1 MVCGVQWL
9 HRFPGCLHY
18 IAGVEILNINFAS
31 LVNTTV
37 VTVAASLALTGPG
50 EALAEESDSWRDDP
64 YGKRF
69 VLGVGLYAPRL
80 DTQVRRDSST
90 GILGTLID
98 FESTLGMDDSD
109 RLPLLLGY
117 YRLAK
122 KHRIT
127 FEYFRLDR
135 RGTSTSGDAIRF
147 GDVTFPGNLPLASY
161 FNVDVYSF
169 GYSYSIIHDE
179 KKELAVG
186 IGVQFQDIETGIAG
200 TVGPGLIA
208 ADSDVFAPLPTFSG
222 SFDYA
227 ISDKWVF
234 TSLIGVFGIEFDL
247 GDESELAGE
256 ILQINAGVVYKAF
269 ENVGFA
275 LNYNYFRVDVDVR
288 DPDWMGLLKYE
299 YRGPVLSASIY
310 F

>member
-1 MVCGVQWL
+1 MLFFKEVRRTFQIIFV
-9 HRFPGCLHY
+9 
-18 IAGVEILNINFAS
+18 
-31 LVNTTV
+31 LVV
-37 VTVAASLALTGPG
+37 LGGGPSATMAQSSG
-50 EALAEESDSWRDDP
+50 EALAEDGDSWRDDT
-64 YGKRF
+64 YGNRF
-69 VLGVGLYAPRL
+69 VLGVGLYSPTL
-80 DTQVRRDSST
+80 DTQVRRDSSS
-90 GILGTLID
+90 GMLGTLID
-98 FESTLGMDDSD
+98 FESTLGMDDHD

-135 RGTSTSGDAIRF
+135 RGTSANQGAIRF
-147 GDVTFPGNLPLASY
+147 GDVVFPGFLPLDSY
-161 FNVDVYSF
+161 FNVDVFSL
-169 GYSYSIIHDE
+169 GYSYSIIHDA
-179 KKELAVG
+179 KKELAIG
-186 IGVQFQDIETGIAG
+186 IGVQFQDIEAGIAG
-200 TVGPGLIA
+200 SVGPGLLS
-208 ADSDVFAPLPTFSG
+208 SDTDVLAPLPTFSG

-234 TSLIGVFGIEFDL
+234 TSLVGVFGIELDL

-275 LNYNYFRVDVDVR
+275 LHYNYFRVDVDVN
-288 DPDWMGLLKYE
+288 DPDWVGLLKYE
-299 YRGPVLSASIY
+299 YRGPVLSVLIY